1 MTNLWKFLSSCLL
14 GKSWQQNSFKICVH
28 FWKLEVKKLI
38 TLRDLGTWTSLFS
51 QFEKLLLSVS
61 LSFQKNGMS
70 CALFFL
76 FTGSNKIVLA
86 ADHCKL
92 AGRTLKKCFWYHF
105 FWSTASLCLTVS
117 KYRALHKKDPYH
129 HRENGSQILTI
140 FWHPIRAAV
149 MNTTTANV
157 IRVVY
162 IMKN

>member
-1 MTNLWKFLSSCLL
+1 MVWV
-14 GKSWQQNSFKICVH
+14 VH
-28 FWKLEVKKLI
+28 F
-38 TLRDLGTWTSLFS
+38 
-51 QFEKLLLSVS
+51 
-61 LSFQKNGMS
+61 
-70 CALFFL
+70 FFL

-140 FWHPIRAAV
+140 FWHPIRATV
-149 MNTTTANV
+149 MNTTTAMSLGWFILWK
-157 IRVVY
+157 IRVGQIFLDIHFLFCKKSLVT
-162 IMKN
+162 ISVTLSNFDHKQLLVRWFILRFFAHNQVSR